1 MKKLIVVLLILTT
14 SLFSIFAIPQE
25 LTPRI
30 WAFNGEQNISIDLS
44 KTFYLPKYSTIWDS
58 TPSLENGTYK
68 TKIGTNG
75 NGIGN
80 IGVTS
85 MEDHRIQF
93 TLSTT
98 GRFVSQSDPT
108 KYRDYYV
115 AVKPRVRKFTGGPGG
130 WDKGTDLNYYSDD
143 GVTAKNPEERVPNT
157 RADGH
162 TVSVITPYTY
172 CLVDSNNNVQ
182 TGPGYEYKLIANTE
196 SGSVYASRVYYD
208 ILLGL
213 DPITSQDMI
222 HLHDADDYIAQ
233 VNISWSCLYPG
244 CTENHSGSYVFTIR
258 GYYNQGGNTSD
269 NVFMMINP
277 TAEATR
283 IDISNMIDPSINPSG
298 IGQQQIATMNILTT
312 NVTKANWVKNVV
324 VFLSASPNPSV
335 SDAKGFTLERYYPSG
350 GKEIPFTVKVYNEGY
365 DGANYNRVFTGTER
379 YQDYNSSKN
388 MFLNLSGNMIYYDA
402 QDNPYTV
409 DINQALINRS
419 GQATSAMSYTGN
431 VVVEINDS
439 THAIYNDIASYTGL
453 YKENIYYHIIYA
465 N

>member
-1 MKKLIVVLLILTT
+1 MKKLIVVLLILTS

-25 LTPRI
+25 FTPRI

-58 TPSLENGTYK
+58 KPSLENGTYK

-93 TLSTT
+93 TLTTT
-98 GRFVSQSDPT
+98 GKFVSQSDPT
-108 KYRDYYV
+108 KYRDFYV
-115 AVKPRVRKFTGGPGG
+115 AVKPRVRKFTGGPGN

-143 GVTAKNPEERVPNT
+143 GVTARDSESRVPNT
-157 RADGH
+157 RANGH
-162 TVSVITPYTY
+162 SVSVTTPYTY

-182 TGPGYEYKLIANTE
+182 TGAGYEYKLIANTE
-196 SGSVYASRVYYD
+196 EGSVYGSRVYYD

-233 VNISWSCLYPG
+233 VEISWHCTKAG
-244 CTENHSGSYVFTIR
+244 CTEDHSGGYVFTIR
-258 GYYNQGGNTSD
+258 GYYNEGGNTSD

-283 IDISNMIDPSINPSG
+283 IDISNMINPSINPSG
-298 IGQQQIATMNILTT
+298 IGQQQIATMNVLTT

-335 SDAKGFTLERYYPSG
+335 ADAKGFTLERYYPSG
-350 GKEIPFTVKVYNEGY
+350 GKEIPFTIKVYNEGY
-365 DGANYNRVFTGTER
+365 DGASFNRIFTGTER

-388 MFLNLSGNMIYYDA
+388 MFLNLAGNMIYYDA

-439 THAIYNDIASYTGL
+439 THAIYNDLASYTGL